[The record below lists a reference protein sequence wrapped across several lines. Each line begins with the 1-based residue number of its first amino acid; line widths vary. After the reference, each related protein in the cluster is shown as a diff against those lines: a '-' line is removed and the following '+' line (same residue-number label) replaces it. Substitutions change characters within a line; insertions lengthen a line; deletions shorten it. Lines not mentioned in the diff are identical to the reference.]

1 VSVSTETRLGHARL
15 LRALHQGERIL
26 VLPNAWDVISARVFE
41 DCGFEAVGTTSFG
54 IARAHG
60 LKDGQNAAREC
71 SLETVRRIS
80 AALAVPLTADIEA
93 GYGESA
99 KAVEQTGR
107 AFIEAGAVGFNIE
120 DGQKDAVGPLVDP
133 SRHCERIAALR
144 EAGDVTGVPVFINAR
159 TDVFWLRVGRPQ
171 TRLESALRRAEAY
184 LAAGADGIF
193 IPGVSDAA
201 TIRDAVGAI
210 GAPLNVLAG
219 PHTPPVHVLQELG
232 VRRLSLGSGP
242 MRAALGLLRTIAAE
256 LKGAGTYRY
265 LDDAP
270 SYDAAN
276 AL

>member
-1 VSVSTETRLGHARL
+1 
-15 LRALHQGERIL
+15 
-26 VLPNAWDVISARVFE
+26 
-41 DCGFEAVGTTSFG
+41 
-54 IARAHG
+54 
-60 LKDGQNAAREC
+60 
-71 SLETVRRIS
+71 
-80 AALAVPLTADIEA
+80 VPLTADIEA

-242 MRAALGLLRTIAAE
+242 MRATLGLLRTIAAE